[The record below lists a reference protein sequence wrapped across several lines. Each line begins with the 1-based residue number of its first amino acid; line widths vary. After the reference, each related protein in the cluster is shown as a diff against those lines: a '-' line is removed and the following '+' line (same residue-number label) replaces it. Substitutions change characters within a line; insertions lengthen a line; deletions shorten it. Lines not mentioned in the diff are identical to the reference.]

1 MPRIEEAMEVLG
13 DWIVRRVVGIY
24 AAFDRCLFS
33 RSVIYESLAW
43 TLYDING
50 HSVSEDNF
58 NQLDIGGGDALFIA
72 HNVVRS
78 IGSHNVYK
86 TAIHWI
92 DGAWRAPYDISD
104 LFTSPPPPWLFI
116 GFGES
121 ADNLT
126 DCTDELHSLIA
137 YDNLIR
143 VEVLHALMP
152 ASEGKT
158 WYYINPKTFETLEFP
173 DTGILIDDPPAPE
186 TQPEP
191 ASTKDD

>member
-1 MPRIEEAMEVLG
+1 MPRIEEAMEILG
-13 DWIVRRVVGIY
+13 DWIIRRAVAVY
-24 AAFDRCLFS
+24 AAVERCLFS
-33 RSVIYESLAW
+33 RSVVYESLAW
-43 TLYDING
+43 TLYSTNG
-50 HSVSEDNF
+50 YSISEDNF
-58 NQLDIGGGDALFIA
+58 NQLDIGGDASFIA
-72 HNVVRS
+72 HNVMRS
-78 IGSHNVYK
+78 VGSHNVYK

-92 DGAWRAPYDISD
+92 DGAWRAPYDIPD
-104 LFTSPPPPWLFI
+104 LFTAPPPPWLFI

-121 ADNLT
+121 VDNLT

-137 YDNLIR
+137 YDNLIK
-143 VEVLHALMP
+143 VEVLRALMP

>member
-1 MPRIEEAMEVLG
+1 MARIEEAMEIFG
-13 DWIVRRVVGIY
+13 DWIIRRVVGVY
-24 AAFDRCLFS
+24 AAFERCLFS
-33 RSVIYESLAW
+33 RSVVYESLAW
-43 TLYDING
+43 TLYDTSG
-50 HSVSEDNF
+50 QAVSEDNF
-58 NQLDIGGGDALFIA
+58 NQLDICGNASFIA
-72 HNVVRS
+72 HNVMRS
-78 IGSHNVYK
+78 VGSHNVYK

-92 DGAWRAPYDISD
+92 NDTWRAPYDIPN

-121 ADNLT
+121 ADTLT
-126 DCTDELHSLIA
+126 DCTDELNCLIA
-137 YDNLIR
+137 YDNLIK
-143 VEVLHALMP
+143 VEVLRALMP